1 MNIRTNKFHRKAN
14 GHSLDELPF
23 QAAFGVWGSYICLLI
38 NILALIAQF
47 YVALFP
53 VGGSPSAEGFF
64 QAYLAAPFLIAL
76 YLGWKIYSWF
86 VFPSHRPMWVALK
99 DIDIYTGMREGQKTM
114 ISGVDVTPEMRRASI
129 DELQQEK
136 KKGPMGYL
144 AAPLRAIF

>member
-1 MNIRTNKFHRKAN
+1 
-14 GHSLDELPF
+14 
-23 QAAFGVWGSYICLLI
+23 
-38 NILALIAQF
+38 
-47 YVALFP
+47 
-53 VGGSPSAEGFF
+53 
-64 QAYLAAPFLIAL
+64 
-76 YLGWKIYSWF
+76 
-86 VFPSHRPMWVALK
+86 MWVALK